1 MATAI
6 IGALIGTI
14 SMGATA
20 GYIFGAT
27 LWASVFAGAMMGA
40 SLGSFFSSDFDTSS
54 NSPTYS
60 FGEVANTKTQ
70 KLPIPLV
77 LGGPCRVAGNVFYE
91 KFHDD
96 SCRVVDRYIG
106 ISAGP
111 VKSIVDVKADDNLI
125 TGIKG
130 CTLSV
135 YLNSDS
141 LTKDKRDPSG
151 TRPYPDGI
159 AFICMTLEAGE
170 KLNGSSAI
178 TSIVRGIRVWTP
190 EADAIDG
197 SQGKIYTNNPAWL
210 IYYLLTDK
218 TNGIGIPKAAMD
230 LDSFIEAADYYAERV
245 KDEPRY
251 TLSYV
256 IDTQKAAVD
265 VLTEILSTCFSYII
279 ARDMVR
285 LVVDK
290 PVDTYYKTV
299 GADQI
304 IAGSFSWWQKADDEI
319 YNRVIVEWTDPAN
332 SYEQVVTIY
341 EDSKDIE
348 SRGVYEQSYKM
359 VGCTSVSQ
367 ANRSGARLLDAAQN
381 ICEYCSFQLSL
392 KDADIEAGD
401 VIALTHDLAGWRDK
415 WVRVLSVTDEN
426 TDDDLI
432 SITCC
437 EYIASVYDDTAMNV
451 PVHIDTGFK
460 DPFASV
466 MVENFTVELVRNLTV
481 FTWDSI
487 DNSFVHVSGYE
498 IRRGSTWKNGTVI
511 AKIPGAG
518 TSSYERHYDDRDV
531 AKFWIAATGAYTTQP
546 VSFSLTHGLAA
557 PMDISGLQAIQDG
570 SYIDLFW
577 DTNNEADFDHYE
589 VRAGYNWGTGS
600 VISALLFESSTSILV
615 SAVRSYG
622 FMVKAVNSAGIY
634 SVNATLATVT
644 VSELPPTN
652 ILVEWGMPT
661 SNTGVCDKTVFLRN
675 PCTWATQS
683 GKWNS
688 DAQIKWVDFGSELVL
703 ALAEGAQIG
712 TFTSNQFDL
721 ARVVTAN
728 LGYDIFAVTNDASTL
743 KLEIR
748 TSVNNETWSAWEVFL
763 PHSAKLRFLQYR
775 VTLTRQD
782 VTVPVPYMTYL
793 YVSAD
798 MPDVIKN
805 GRSVVLAGGSVIDY
819 GFEYAVTPTLVV
831 TADGALYSAKVV
843 GEPGFNSALVK
854 VIDQNGFDISGTINW
869 ASYGY

>member
-1 MATAI
+1 MATAV

-27 LWASVFAGAMMGA
+27 LWASVFAGAMIGA
-40 SLGSFFSSDFDTSS
+40 SLGSFFSSNFDTSS

-111 VKSIVDVKADDNLI
+111 VESIVDVKADDNLI

-190 EADAIDG
+190 EADAING

-218 TNGIGIPKAAMD
+218 TNGIGIPAAAMD
-230 LDSFIEAADYYAERV
+230 LDSFKEAATYYAEKV
-245 KDEPRY
+245 KGEPRY
-251 TLSYV
+251 TLAYV
-256 IDTQKAAVD
+256 VDTQKVAVD

-279 ARDMVR
+279 ARDTVR

-348 SRGVYEQSYKM
+348 LRGVYEQSYKM
-359 VGCTSVSQ
+359 VGCTSLSQ
-367 ANRSGARLLDAAQN
+367 ANRSGARLLDAAQS
-381 ICEYCSFQLSL
+381 IREYCSFQLSL

-401 VIALTHDLAGWRDK
+401 VIALTHDLPGWSEK
-415 WVRVLSVTDEN
+415 WMRVLSVTDEN

-460 DPFASV
+460 DPFATV
-466 MVENFTVELVRNLTV
+466 MVENFSVSLVRNLTV
-481 FTWDSI
+481 FNWNSI

-498 IRRGSTWKNGTVI
+498 IRRGSTWKNGVVI
-511 AKIPGAG
+511 AKVPGAG
-518 TSSYERHYDDRDV
+518 ANSYERHYEDSDV
-531 AKFWIAATGAYTTQP
+531 AMFWIAATGAYKSQP
-546 VSFSLTHGLAA
+546 VSFNLTHGLAA
-557 PMDISGLQAIQDG
+557 PMDITGFQATQDG
-570 SYIDLFW
+570 SYVDLFW
-577 DTNNEADFDHYE
+577 DMSKESDFDHYE
-589 VRAGYNWGTGS
+589 VRVGYNWGTGT
-600 VISALLFESSTSILV
+600 VIRSLLFENNVSVLV

-622 FMVKAVNSAGIY
+622 FMVKAVNNAGMY
-634 SVNATLATVT
+634 SVNAALATVV
-644 VSELPPTN
+644 VSDLPLTN
-652 ILVEWGMPT
+652 VLVEWGMPT
-661 SNTGVCDKTVFLRN
+661 MDTGFCENTMFLKN
-675 PCTWATQS
+675 PSTWAIQS

-688 DAQIKWVDFGSELVL
+688 DVQIKWVDFGSELVL
-703 ALAEGAQIG
+703 ALAEGAISG
-712 TFTSNQFDL
+712 TFTSNKFDL
-721 ARVVTAN
+721 ARIVTAS
-728 LGYDIFAVTNDASTL
+728 LGYDIFVVTNEKSAY
-743 KLEIR
+743 KLELR
-748 TSVNNETWSAWEVFL
+748 TSVDNETWSAWEVFL
-763 PHSAKLRFLQYR
+763 PHTVKLRFIQYR
-775 VTLTRQD
+775 ITLTRQSPIES
-782 VTVPVPYMTYL
+782 TPYMTYL

-805 GRSVVLAGGSVIDY
+805 GRSAVAAGGSVISY

-831 TADGALYSAKVV
+831 TADGALLNARVV
-843 GEPGFNSALVK
+843 GEPGCASALVK
-854 VIDQNGFDISGTINW
+854 VVNQNGIDIGGTVNW